1 MKNRIIKSV
10 VMIFATDFL
19 LLMPLSLFI
28 GNEVMFGIFF
38 IFGFVLLSFILIT
51 MVKILLD
58 EVID

>member
-28 GNEVMFGIFF
+28 GNEVMFGFF
-38 IFGFVLLSFILIT
+38 FTFGFVLLSFILIT

>member
-1 MKNRIIKSV
+1 MKKKIMKSA
-10 VMIFATDFL
+10 VMIFVTDFL
-19 LLMPLSLFI
+19 LLMPLSFFI
-28 GNEVMFGIFF
+28 GNEVMFGSFF

>member
-19 LLMPLSLFI
+19 LLMPLSFFI
-28 GNEVMFGIFF
+28 GNKFMFGFFF

-51 MVKILLD
+51 MVKVLLD
-58 EVID
+58 EIMD